1 MQFMKE
7 LLNDIKADS
16 KNISI
21 WNYMLK
27 YGPGVKV
34 NYEEIA
40 I

>member
-1 MQFMKE
+1 MNE

-21 WNYMLK
+21 RNCMLK
-27 YGPGVKV
+27 YGPGFKV